1 MTGVQTCALPILLI
15 FFSEASIPV
24 ISTFGIGMKMFTPW
38 ALLRLD
44 TAWDRYPNGDYS
56 KPQYI
61 LSVGYDW

>member
-1 MTGVQTCALPILLI
+1 MRAKYGLSD
-15 FFSEASIPV
+15 SEASAI

-38 ALLRLD
+38 ALVRLD

-61 LSVGYDW
+61 LSIGIGLQLWTVG

>member
-1 MTGVQTCALPILLI
+1 
-15 FFSEASIPV
+15 
-24 ISTFGIGMKMFTPW
+24 MKMFTPW

-61 LSVGYDW
+61 LSIGYDW